1 MWSVCGLGGRRT
13 LRCVRAHVRWLPV
26 VLCAAITTAQA
37 PSTQDALTNQLESFL
52 VQLQRA
58 VQSDDRNTV
67 AAMIRFPITISIG
80 GLRVP
85 FVDAAGMLGRYDDV
99 FNATLRDSI
108 ARATVRP
115 RAGRAQLT
123 VAQDRYVVGMN
134 DVIIAPIDGSLRIIA
149 IAVPKFVDSGVS
161 STAPAVDGALG
172 GARTQEPRRIAIR
185 VGSRPTQIPGLL
197 ARNATDTFVLYLP
210 KGQLAGV
217 RLERVPPGSATIRVV
232 HARSGASLGARPS
245 ADSRFVTGRPAEG
258 ADYRI
263 EVRRGATE
271 DDAPLPY
278 MLSLTLR

>member
-13 LRCVRAHVRWLPV
+13 LRCVRAHGRWLPV
-26 VLCAAITTAQA
+26 VLSAAIATAQT
-37 PSTQDALTNQLESFL
+37 PSTRDAVSNQLESFL
-52 VQLQRA
+52 LQLQRA

-67 AAMIRFPITISIG
+67 AAMIRYPITISIG

-85 FVDAAGMLGRYDDV
+85 FADPATMLGRYDDV
-99 FNATLRDSI
+99 FTSPLRDSI

-123 VAQDRYVVGMN
+123 VAEDRYVVGMN
-134 DVIIAPIDGSLRIIA
+134 DVVIAPIDGSLRIIA
-149 IAVPKFVDSGVS
+149 IAVPEFVDSGVP
-161 STAPAVDGALG
+161 STARAGAGTLG
-172 GARTQEPRRIAIR
+172 TRTQEPRRIAIR

-197 ARNATDTFVLYLP
+197 ARNATDAFVLYLP

-217 RLERVPPGSATIRVV
+217 RLERVPTGSATIRVV
-232 HARSGASLGARPS
+232 HARSGAPLGARPS
-245 ADSRFVTGRPAEG
+245 ADGRFVTGRPTEG

-271 DDAPLPY
+271 EEAPLPY